1 MPVAEK
7 DFFTKEIKEKAKA
20 AIEHVEKH
28 TSAELVVTVRRES
41 GFYRYADYLLGF
53 IVAFTTL
60 GLLLFLP
67 QEFAIEIMPLN
78 VALGFVLGALLSVV
92 LTPVR
97 RVLARKKHMKEAV
110 ANAARAAF
118 VDQGISRTTGRNGM
132 LVYVSAFERRVEV
145 VCDVGIR
152 TAEFGDA
159 WVEWAKRLDSAV
171 NGMKVEPFLATLREL
186 GPLLGPSMPRRADDI
201 NELADD
207 VT

>member
-1 MPVAEK
+1 VAEK
-7 DFFTKEIKEKAKA
+7 DFFTKEIKGKAKA

-41 GFYRYADYLLGF
+41 GFYRYADYLFGF
-53 IVAFTTL
+53 GVAFVTL
-60 GLLLFLP
+60 FGLLFLP
-67 QEFAIEIMPLN
+67 QEFAVEIMPLD
-78 VALGFVLGALLSVV
+78 VALGFILGTLISMAVSPLRRLLA
-92 LTPVR
+92 R
-97 RVLARKKHMKEAV
+97 RVHMSDAV
-110 ANAARAAF
+110 AKAARAAF
-118 VDQGISRTTGRNGM
+118 VDQGISRTSGRNGM

-159 WVEWAKRLDSAV
+159 WVEWAKRLDAAV
-171 NGMKVEPFLATLREL
+171 ASMNTDSFLGTLREL
-186 GPLLGPSMPRRADDI
+186 GQLLGPSMPRRADDV